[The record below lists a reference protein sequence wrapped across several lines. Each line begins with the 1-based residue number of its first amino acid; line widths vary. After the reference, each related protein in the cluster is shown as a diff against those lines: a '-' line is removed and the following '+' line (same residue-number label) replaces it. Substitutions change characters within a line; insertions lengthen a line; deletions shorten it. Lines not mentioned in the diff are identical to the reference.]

1 MKLSSGWIKLY
12 RQLQDCWIWLD
23 KEPFDKRSAWVDLL
37 LTANH
42 SDKKILF
49 NGELITVKRGQ
60 ILTSIRK
67 LAERW
72 KWSYDKT
79 SRFLKLIESDGMLRK
94 ESDNCRTLLTIENY
108 EFYQDIPI
116 TDRTPT
122 SEHTEHRQVNI
133 PNTDECTYR
142 TPISE
147 PISDKQECKEYKNDK
162 NILTVSKDAVSQTEA
177 VRRVVDEWNTLE
189 KCGIAS
195 VKKLKS
201 NSTRYSMLVA
211 RIKEYGLDDVLKA
224 IDNIR
229 HSKFLQGKKPSN
241 KRIWVITFDW
251 FVRPNC
257 FYKVLEGQ
265 YNDNDISDSSQQPI
279 INKQLQE
286 LSEKQE
292 MNNNAEII
300 DEDEINRICEEKG
313 W

>member
-1 MKLSSGWIKLY
+1 MSNGWIKLH
-12 RQLQDCWIWLD
+12 RKLQDCWIWLE

-108 EFYQDIPI
+108 EVYQDVTC
-116 TDRTPT
+116 TDRTPI
-122 SEHTEHRQVNI
+122 SEPTEHQQVNL
-133 PNTDECTYR
+133 PNTYR

-162 NILTVSKDAVSQTEA
+162 NVKNDKKERKETVAYYPNDELLNNAFKEFVTMRNKIKKPLATKQALTRMMNKVEKLSGGDNDLAIKILNQSTDHCWQDVYE
-177 VRRVVDEWNTLE
+177 
-189 KCGIAS
+189 
-195 VKKLKS
+195 LKS
-201 NSTRYSMLVA
+201 DNGGNRANSN
-211 RIKEYGLDDVLKA
+211 GG
-224 IDNIR
+224 ID
-229 HSKFLQGKKPSN
+229 
-241 KRIWVITFDW
+241 W
-251 FVRPNC
+251 
-257 FYKVLEGQ
+257 
-265 YNDNDISDSSQQPI
+265 DNV
-279 INKQLQE
+279 
-286 LSEKQE
+286 
-292 MNNNAEII
+292 
-300 DEDEINRICEEKG
+300 
-313 W
+313 